1 MAPSKPRHDT
11 ESVKTSKNLDIAT
24 EGDYKGSHLGQ
35 LRLSREKR
43 GRKGERGNGKG
54 EGAVVVKGAVEARA
68 EAQGGGDDRG
78 QKQAFRVG

>member
-11 ESVKTSKNLDIAT
+11 ESVKMSKNLDIAT
-24 EGDYKGSHLGQ
+24 EGDYNRSHLGQ
-35 LRLSREKR
+35 LRLSRERR
-43 GRKGERGNGKG
+43 GGAERRNGKG
-54 EGAVVVKGAVEARA
+54 DGAVVVKGAVEARA